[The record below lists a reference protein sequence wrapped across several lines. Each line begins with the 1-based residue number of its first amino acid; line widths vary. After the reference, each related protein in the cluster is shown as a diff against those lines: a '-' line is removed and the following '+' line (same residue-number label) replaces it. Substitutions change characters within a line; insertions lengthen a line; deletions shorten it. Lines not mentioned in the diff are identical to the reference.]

1 MPALGFWFKFLSR
14 AEQVSNH
21 QRRVGVDKTEE
32 VRRLSK
38 TTAKSTNS
46 LAEREK
52 ATNQTL
58 EKIKESM
65 SKIRENSIQMGDII
79 INSPDAAIVVGSG
92 TIEITRGVQSSDPI
106 LAQAIAEIIEFIEN
120 SKNEEAAENFEEFWR
135 NMRRKDPTKLF

>member
-1 MPALGFWFKFLSR
+1 M
-14 AEQVSNH
+14 
-21 QRRVGVDKTEE
+21 
-32 VRRLSK
+32 
-38 TTAKSTNS
+38 
-46 LAEREK
+46 AEREK